1 MTEDYIPSSK
11 STVCC
16 LKCKSTVTL
25 INFSK
30 HYDSK
35 QCQSGGKFKTEK
47 LTHCKHCNQSFSEFT
62 HQQIGS
68 HSRWCKSNP
77 KSEIDRLKQSEICK
91 NRKGEDFHI
100 KDIESWKDSLSKA
113 RERGCYTEESYKKSI
128 ETRRRNGNLLHTEE
142 SKQKMSVSARNSKH
156 QRICKKSHKFVDKI
170 GREFIFDS
178 SWEDAMAI
186 RLDELSIYWIRP
198 NPIEYNLNGKKRN
211 YFPDFYLPE
220 YDLYLDPK
228 NPYCIKVQ
236 KEKLD
241 IVSNQIN
248 LLILESIESCK
259 NFTL

>member
-1 MTEDYIPSSK
+1 MAKLMKDEK
-11 STVCC
+11 S
-16 LKCKSTVTL
+16 
-25 INFSK
+25 
-30 HYDSK
+30 
-35 QCQSGGKFKTEK
+35 
-47 LTHCKHCNQSFSEFT
+47 THCKHCNQSFSEFT
-62 HQQIGS
+62 PQQKSS
-68 HSRWCKSNP
+68 HTRWCKLNP
-77 KSEIDRLKQSEICK
+77 NLEINKLNQSERMKDFYIK
-91 NRKGEDFHI
+91 N
-100 KDIESWKDSLSKA
+100 IESWKESLSEA

-128 ETRRRNGNLLHTEE
+128 ETKRRNGTLLHTEE

-156 QRICKKSHKFVDKI
+156 QRVCKKSHKFVDKI

-198 NPIEYNLNGKKRN
+198 DPIEYNLNGKKRN
-211 YFPDFYLPE
+211 YFPDFYLPG

-241 IVSNQIN
+241 IVSKQIN